1 MNVNFY
7 KAVEDRRTYYG
18 IGKEKVVP
26 EDRIVEVVENAVKFA
41 PSAFN
46 SQSGRVIVLL
56 NHHHE
61 KLWDMTKEALRKVVP
76 PENFSQTEDRINS
89 FKSGYGT
96 VLFFE
101 DQNVVKSLQEQFP
114 LYKDNFPVWSQ
125 QSSGMLQ
132 YIVWTSLE
140 VEGLGVSLQHYNPLI
155 DEDVKKEWDV
165 PENWKLVAQM
175 PFGNVVS
182 KPDEKSFQPLNER
195 VRVNR

>member
-1 MNVNFY
+1 
-7 KAVEDRRTYYG
+7 
-18 IGKEKVVP
+18 
-26 EDRIVEVVENAVKFA
+26 
-41 PSAFN
+41 
-46 SQSGRVIVLL
+46 
-56 NHHHE
+56 
-61 KLWDMTKEALRKVVP
+61 
-76 PENFSQTEDRINS
+76 
-89 FKSGYGT
+89 
-96 VLFFE
+96 
-101 DQNVVKSLQEQFP
+101 
-114 LYKDNFPVWSQ
+114 
-125 QSSGMLQ
+125 MLQ